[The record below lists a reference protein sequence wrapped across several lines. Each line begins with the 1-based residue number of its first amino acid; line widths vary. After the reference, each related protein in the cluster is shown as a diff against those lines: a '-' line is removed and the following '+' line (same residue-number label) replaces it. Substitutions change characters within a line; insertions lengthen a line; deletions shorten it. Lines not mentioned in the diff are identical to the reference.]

1 MSGGLRR
8 KVIGYEVNGYA
19 RPHLLNSCF
28 KRGLHEADS
37 FASHLPTAKAAG
49 GNSPHGAGFIGG
61 NALKVECLGLSVEK
75 KLTQL

>member
-19 RPHLLNSCF
+19 RPHLLHCCF

-37 FASHLPTAKAAG
+37 FVSHLSTAKAGKWLVSSAAT
-49 GNSPHGAGFIGG
+49 H
-61 NALKVECLGLSVEK
+61 
-75 KLTQL
+75 

>member
-19 RPHLLNSCF
+19 RPHLLHCCF

-37 FASHLPTAKAAG
+37 FVSHLPTAKAVGKWLVSSAAA
-49 GNSPHGAGFIGG
+49 H
-61 NALKVECLGLSVEK
+61 
-75 KLTQL
+75 

>member
-19 RPHLLNSCF
+19 RPHLLHCCF

-37 FASHLPTAKAAG
+37 FVSHLPAALAVG
-49 GNSPHGAGFIGG
+49 
-61 NALKVECLGLSVEK
+61 KW
-75 KLTQL
+75 LTKESAAAH